1 MIRVE
6 NLSYTYE
13 GEASPALEGI
23 TLEIPRGIHLG
34 IIGPNGC
41 GKTTFARHL
50 NGLLPTT
57 RGDVRVEEMSTKNP
71 SDLYRI
77 RQLVGMVF
85 QNPDNQIVG
94 MTVMEDVAFGPG
106 NLKLP
111 AEEIVHR
118 VQEALA
124 RVGLESYGDRAP
136 HALSNGEKQLVCM
149 AGVLAMKPRYII
161 LDEPTAYLDPSGRK
175 RVLEVVQKLHARG
188 ITIIH
193 ITHHMDEIV
202 GADRILVMERGRII
216 MNERPGVVFSNV
228 ALLKKVGL
236 DVPEVT
242 ELMWRLERMGNPV
255 RTDVLTL
262 DEACRELN
270 TRLTHAKPQSH
281 KG

>member
-6 NLSYTYE
+6 NLSYTYDGDE
-13 GEASPALEGI
+13 IPALKGI
-23 TLEIPRGIHLG
+23 NIQIPRGIHLG
-34 IIGPNGC
+34 LIGPNGC
-41 GKTTFARHL
+41 GKTTFVRHL

-57 RGDVRVEEMSTKNP
+57 TGDVRVEGLSAKNP

-94 MTVMEDVAFGPG
+94 MTVEEDVAFGPG
-106 NLKLP
+106 NLALP
-111 AEEIVHR
+111 SKEIARR
-118 VQEALA
+118 VREALA
-124 RVGLESYGDRAP
+124 QVGLESFGNKAP
-136 HALSNGEKQLVCM
+136 HALSNGEKQLVCI

-175 RVLEVVQKLHARG
+175 MVLDVVQKLHAKG

-202 GADRILVMERGRII
+202 GADRIEVMDRGRII
-216 MNERPGVVFSNV
+216 LSEKPGVVFSKV
-228 ALLKKVGL
+228 ALLKDVGL

-242 ELMWRLERMGNPV
+242 ELMWRLQKMGNTVP
-255 RTDVLTL
+255 TDVLTL
-262 DEACRELN
+262 EEACRELN
-270 TRLTHAKPQSH
+270 ACLAHT
-281 KG
+281 KGE